1 MNNNP
6 VTRFSEIFFKRS
18 RLTILLTISVLLLGF
33 YSYTTLLKREG
44 FPVIN
49 LPIIIVNTPYL
60 SGDPAKTEADITG
73 KISSSITEIE
83 GVKEIQT
90 TSTSNLSSIFVSLDE
105 GITTAEDAKDEIE
118 NEISKLNLEA
128 EPIIIVPNAALVDG
142 QNDLVFSIY
151 SKDLTI
157 EQLQQKALLIETELE
172 KSDLIKEVNIKNQIT
187 TEFDFATQ
195 QEVTATRSYARSLVK
210 NDGKLEAYD
219 SLDIGVVK
227 KNTDVGTIELSD
239 EVKTIVERSLE
250 KEELNGISAL
260 YSADPATYLRAQI
273 SSLESNAIAAMITI
287 FVILLLFIN
296 LRSAI
301 LLALFIP
308 LTLASVFFIFSIFG
322 YTLNTIS
329 LFALI
334 LVLGLFVDDGTIIV
348 EAIDCYKRQG
358 QKGFQAVRSA
368 INDIGIADISG
379 TLTTVL
385 VFLPL
390 VFVTG
395 ILGDFI
401 KILPMTVIIA
411 LLVSLLIA
419 LTILPFLSSF
429 LIKDQDTKKKSKD
442 NILSLIFNFV
452 PKLMINFSE
461 KSGRIVKQTLNSR
474 YYRLGLFAISL
485 ILIGI
490 GGFYAS
496 QLKLA
501 FFAPAKDSDL
511 ITISVTNKVPSDIAT
526 AKSATTELEKLV
538 VDNFS
543 EEIQEIA
550 YLDANQRGAEIR
562 VSLSP
567 ITERDI
573 TAGEIVSEIN
583 ELTKDNESLVV
594 SASIVS
600 AGPPVAQFPFAMQL
614 FSENQTVLETK
625 SAEIAEFIKSTE
637 LDKDVQVEDV
647 KVDYTKE
654 IRRKD
659 NERFAEIRVKFNDKY
674 DSATLLELQEIIE
687 GEYNGEDNSEFS
699 LGFDFGQE
707 SENAN
712 SFNSVVFA
720 GLIALIVMYIL
731 LVLQFNSF
739 TQPLLILV
747 AIPFSFPILF
757 PGLFYTDNPMSFFV
771 VIGLTGLVGIVV
783 NNTIILIEYA
793 NAQRKSGKSII
804 DSIAESVRLRTRPIF
819 TTSLT
824 TIAGLLPLALTE
836 PFWEPLAFTIIFGLI
851 SSVMMIVIAFPVY
864 YFFVES
870 ARDLFYKKVKKF
882 KMRGL

>member
-1 MNNNP
+1 MNNNL
-6 VTRFSEIFFKRS
+6 VTRFSELFFKRN

-118 NEISKLNLEA
+118 NEISKLNLET

-157 EQLQQKALLIETELE
+157 EQLQQKALLIGTELE

-210 NDGKLEAYD
+210 NDGELEAYD

-227 KNTDVGTIELSD
+227 KNKDVGTIELSD
-239 EVKTIVERSLE
+239 EVKAIVERSLDDN
-250 KEELNGISAL
+250 ELDGISAL

-273 SSLESNAIAAMITI
+273 SSLESNALAAMITI

-348 EAIDCYKRQG
+348 EAIDYYKRQG

-401 KILPMTVIIA
+401 RILPSTVIIA
-411 LLVSLLIA
+411 LLVSLFIA

-429 LIKDQDTKKKSKD
+429 LIKDLDSKKKSKE

-461 KSGRIVKQTLNSR
+461 RSGRIVRQTLNSR

-490 GGFYAS
+490 GGYYAS
-496 QLKLA
+496 QLKFA

-511 ITISVTNKVPSDIAT
+511 ITISVTNKIPTDITT

-538 VDNFS
+538 VDNFT
-543 EEIQEIA
+543 EEIEEIA

-573 TAGEIVSEIN
+573 TAGEIVREIN
-583 ELTKDNESLVV
+583 ESTKDNESLVV

-614 FSENQTVLETK
+614 FSENQPILETK
-625 SAEIAEFIKSTE
+625 SAEIAEFIKSIE

-647 KVDYTKE
+647 KVDFTKE

-793 NAQRKSGKSII
+793 NAQRKTGKSII

-864 YFFVES
+864 YFLVES

>member
-1 MNNNP
+1 
-6 VTRFSEIFFKRS
+6 
-18 RLTILLTISVLLLGF
+18 LLGF

-49 LPIIIVNTPYL
+49 LPIIVVNTPYL

-105 GITTAEDAKDEIE
+105 SITTAEDAKDEIE
-118 NEISKLNLEA
+118 NEISKLNLET

-151 SKDLTI
+151 SGDLTI

-210 NDGKLEAYD
+210 IDGELEAYD

-239 EVKTIVERSLE
+239 EVKAIVERSLE
-250 KEELNGISAL
+250 KEELDGISAL

-273 SSLESNAIAAMITI
+273 SSLESNALAAMITI

-348 EAIDCYKRQG
+348 EAIDYYKRQG

-411 LLVSLLIA
+411 LLVSLFIA

-429 LIKDQDTKKKSKD
+429 LIKDIDNKKKSKES
-442 NILSLIFNFV
+442 ILSIIVNFV

-461 KSGRIVKQTLNSR
+461 KSGRIVKQTLESR
-474 YYRLGLFAISL
+474 YYRLGLFAVSL

-543 EEIQEIA
+543 EEIEEIA

-573 TAGEIVSEIN
+573 TAGDIVREIN

-637 LDKDVQVEDV
+637 LEKDVQVEDV

-771 VIGLTGLVGIVV
+771 VIGLTGLFGIVV
-783 NNTIILIEYA
+783 NNTIILTEYA

-864 YFFVES
+864 YFLVES

>member
-1 MNNNP
+1 MNNNL
-6 VTRFSEIFFKRS
+6 VTKFSEVFFKRS

-49 LPIIIVNTPYL
+49 LPIIVVNTPYL

-73 KISSSITEIE
+73 KISSSITDLE

-90 TSTSNLSSIFVSLDE
+90 TSTSNLSSIFVALDE
-105 GITTAEDAKDEIE
+105 NVTTAEDAKEKIE

-151 SKDLTI
+151 SSDLSI

-239 EVKTIVERSLE
+239 EVKTIVEKSLE
-250 KEELNGISAL
+250 KEELEGISAL

-273 SSLESNAIAAMITI
+273 SSLESNALAAIITI

-301 LLALFIP
+301 LLAFFIP
-308 LTLASVFFIFSIFG
+308 LTLASVFFIFSILG

-348 EAIDCYKRQG
+348 EAIDYYKRQG

-429 LIKDQDTKKKSKD
+429 LIKDQDNKKKSKD
-442 NILSLIFNFV
+442 NIVSLIFNFV

-474 YYRLGLFAISL
+474 YYRLGLFALSI

-490 GGFYAS
+490 GGYYAS
-496 QLKLA
+496 QLKFT

-511 ITISVTNKVPSDIAT
+511 ITISVTNKVPTDIAT
-526 AKSATTELEKLV
+526 AKIATTELEKLV
-538 VDNFS
+538 VDNFTG
-543 EEIQEIA
+543 EIEEIA

-562 VSLSP
+562 VTLSP

-573 TAGEIVSEIN
+573 TAGEIVREIN
-583 ELTKDNESLVV
+583 ELTKENESLVV

-614 FSENQTVLETK
+614 FSENQTILETK
-625 SAEIAEFIKSTE
+625 SAEIAEFIKETKLE
-637 LDKDVQVEDV
+637 KDVQIEDV

-654 IRRKD
+654 IRRQD

-687 GEYNGEDNSEFS
+687 EEFSKDDNSEYS

-771 VIGLTGLVGIVV
+771 VIGLTGLIGIVV

-793 NAQRKSGKSII
+793 NSQRRAGKSII

-836 PFWEPLAFTIIFGLI
+836 PFWEPLAFTIIFGLV

-864 YFFVES
+864 YFLVES